1 MFLLATVKEDVRSTT
16 GANLR
21 CIMKNFGVQV
31 VPGSTPGSVLKA
43 TRVHKVPDGDEW
55 KVPLLH
61 SLLKIR
67 EGEWVVGFNEEE
79 DEDNLQM
86 QKEFLDF
93 VAAG

>member
-1 MFLLATVKEDVRSTT
+1 MKEDVRITT

-21 CIMKNFGVQV
+21 CILKNFGVHV
-31 VPGSTPGSVLKA
+31 VPGSTPGSVLKS
-43 TRVHKVPDGDEW
+43 TTVYKVPDGDEW

-61 SLLKIR
+61 SVLKIR
-67 EGEWVVGFNEEE
+67 EGEWVVGFNDEE

-86 QKEFLDF
+86 QKEFLAF